1 MHGKLDQDQL
11 FKEMSVHSVFVMPS
25 NLEGLSK
32 ATLEAGALGLSIIAK
47 DAPESEKQLLI
58 TKMVIFIKIAYQS
71 SWKA

>member
-32 ATLEAGALGLSIIAK
+32 TLL
-47 DAPESEKQLLI
+47 
-58 TKMVIFIKIAYQS
+58 
-71 SWKA
+71 